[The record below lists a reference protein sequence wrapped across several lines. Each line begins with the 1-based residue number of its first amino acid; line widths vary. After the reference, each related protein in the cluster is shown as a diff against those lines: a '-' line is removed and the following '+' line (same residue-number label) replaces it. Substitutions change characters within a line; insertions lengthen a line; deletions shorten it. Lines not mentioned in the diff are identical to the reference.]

1 MPMLV
6 RVFWLLACLLP
17 LTEATTTCTLS
28 TSSSC
33 SITVYNG
40 AGCANAG
47 STLTLTSVGTCFYST
62 DIATLINQTGFSVI
76 SSPTSCNDLTIWTNA
91 NCARSN
97 GYPSTLGFMCTTI
110 QITPYVSI
118 SATSTCPA
126 GITTDFGPNPSPSPI
141 SDPVDCSA
149 CPSWCFASPRASPSP
164 SPTPVP
170 SPSPS
175 PLCGCNPLGPLDPWA
190 FQLVALG
197 PVGSPGN
204 PVVAY
209 FGGAV
214 LLSAPSFVDFQNING
229 DVISN
234 TLGTALV
241 AAADVTFSGTS
252 SSNMD
257 LEVQGNLTNDGYWR
271 GNVYVGG
278 ALVNDGVIQG
288 NALSGN
294 GCTDSCGPPQ
304 VSGTNTMGMDNPA
317 VSVVTVQQYYSCLSL
332 SVASLAPTVN
342 FVSCSPTVAP
352 TTCAL
357 AVSPGRNIANMY
369 FSGITSIGIVG
380 GDATTVLFL
389 NVLDGGSVTYPAT
402 WSFMGIN
409 PSAVIVNVLHAT
421 ALSGSV
427 FHTPVI
433 AQLATLTSTTTNVT
447 AHSTMVVN
455 SLAADITYY
464 FSPTPTSINTNA
476 LACYQS

>member
-1 MPMLV
+1 
-6 RVFWLLACLLP
+6 
-17 LTEATTTCTLS
+17 
-28 TSSSC
+28 
-33 SITVYNG
+33 
-40 AGCANAG
+40 
-47 STLTLTSVGTCFYST
+47 
-62 DIATLINQTGFSVI
+62 
-76 SSPTSCNDLTIWTNA
+76 
-91 NCARSN
+91 
-97 GYPSTLGFMCTTI
+97 
-110 QITPYVSI
+110 
-118 SATSTCPA
+118 
-126 GITTDFGPNPSPSPI
+126 
-141 SDPVDCSA
+141 
-149 CPSWCFASPRASPSP
+149 
-164 SPTPVP
+164 
-170 SPSPS
+170 
-175 PLCGCNPLGPLDPWA
+175 
-190 FQLVALG
+190 
-197 PVGSPGN
+197 
-204 PVVAY
+204 
-209 FGGAV
+209 
-214 LLSAPSFVDFQNING
+214 
-229 DVISN
+229 
-234 TLGTALV
+234 
-241 AAADVTFSGTS
+241 
-252 SSNMD
+252 
-257 LEVQGNLTNDGYWR
+257 
-271 GNVYVGG
+271 VGG

-304 VSGTNTMGMDNPA
+304 VSGTNTMGMHNPA
-317 VSVVTVQQYYSCLSL
+317 VSVVTVQRYYSCLSL